1 MWAKLHN
8 RIDLG
13 VLLVFFLG
21 AMGLWAFF
29 GLLDE
34 VSEGDTTR
42 FDEWVLLAFRSPT
55 DLSQPIGPP
64 ALQEMMRDAT
74 ALGGVAILTLLT
86 LVVAG
91 FLLLQQDRA
100 TAYFLTASVGSGI
113 VVSTIFKEL
122 VARPRPDLVPHG
134 SIVTSASFPSGH
146 SMMATLVYLLLAI
159 TIARLQKQ
167 MRVKLYV
174 ISVAVILS
182 LGVGISRVYLG
193 VHWPTDVLAGW
204 SLGAA
209 WALACWGIALW
220 LERKDL
226 IPPDQSQD

>member
-21 AMGLWAFF
+21 AIGLWAFF

-34 VSEGDTTR
+34 VSEGDTAR
-42 FDEWVLLAFRSPT
+42 FDKWVLLAFRSPT
-55 DLSQPIGPP
+55 DLSIPIGPP
-64 ALQEMMRDAT
+64 ALQELMRDAT
-74 ALGGVAILTLLT
+74 ALGGVTILTLLT

-91 FLLLQQDRA
+91 FLLLQKDRA
-100 TAYFLTASVGSGI
+100 TAAFLTASVGSGI
-113 VVSTIFKEL
+113 LASTAFKEL

-134 SIVTSASFPSGH
+134 SIVSSASFPSGH

-167 MRVKLYV
+167 MRVKIYV
-174 ISVAVILS
+174 LIVAVMLS

-209 WALACWGIALW
+209 WALASWGIALW
-220 LERKDL
+220 LEHKHL